1 MPIRQTSQPLMGR
14 RKYYI
19 ELVCITTVH
28 TMLLCNSQCQPCNS
42 RAYSA
47 IPVPTVQ
54 TWHSRHG
61 NATAF
66 YLCPI
71 LYQSFAFAMIDLIP
85 TQTPAVH
92 TDQNTLD
99 DAVGNTISTYNQFC
113 TPIPFYPRQLPTC
126 V

>member
-1 MPIRQTSQPLMGR
+1 MGR

-19 ELVCITTVH
+19 VLVCITTVH

-54 TWHSRHG
+54 TWHGRHG

-66 YLCPI
+66 YLCP
-71 LYQSFAFAMIDLIP
+71 LK
-85 TQTPAVH
+85 T
-92 TDQNTLD
+92 
-99 DAVGNTISTYNQFC
+99 GNTIYSEIVFREANNILITGNFSSFQMHG
-113 TPIPFYPRQLPTC
+113 P
-126 V
+126 